1 MAHHGSFLAALLLA
15 ATAAATPKSES
26 ADARSAAAEPASGPA
41 LFGEGVVSTVDDE
54 AGGCPGPGADDFT
67 FARFVP
73 YTTYPRIG
81 ILLVS
86 HRRDGRWSPPEAL
99 PFSGTYLD
107 FPPRFDPS
115 GKRML
120 FASSRPLPDGVR
132 GFVRIW
138 EVERTAAGWGEP
150 RPLPAPVNAPGVGW
164 NGDPSVTRDG
174 TLYFSSDRD
183 GSGSVHVYRS
193 RFAGGAYAEPEKL
206 GPEVNSAYNEAQ
218 PFVSPDETLLVFNAT
233 GEGGPPNRHRPEEL
247 TGRGKPYPRGDLWVS
262 TGKNG
267 VWSPARHLGHGI
279 NTEFEESFPCLSSDG
294 KTLYFSSERSPFSVP
309 TAHRLDYRELEKN
322 LHSLFNGH
330 GNIFTIGVE
339 SLELSR

>member
-1 MAHHGSFLAALLLA
+1 MAHRGPFVAILLAVSLLA
-15 ATAAATPKSES
+15 ATAAAKPKMES
-26 ADARSAAAEPASGPA
+26 ADGGSAAAEPAAGPA
-41 LFGEGVVSTVDDE
+41 LFGEGVISTVDDE

-138 EVERTAAGWGEP
+138 EVDRTAGGWGEP
-150 RPLPAPVNAPGVGW
+150 RPLP
-164 NGDPSVTRDG
+164 
-174 TLYFSSDRD
+174 
-183 GSGSVHVYRS
+183 
-193 RFAGGAYAEPEKL
+193 
-206 GPEVNSAYNEAQ
+206 
-218 PFVSPDETLLVFNAT
+218 
-233 GEGGPPNRHRPEEL
+233 
-247 TGRGKPYPRGDLWVS
+247 
-262 TGKNG
+262 
-267 VWSPARHLGHGI
+267 
-279 NTEFEESFPCLSSDG
+279 
-294 KTLYFSSERSPFSVP
+294 
-309 TAHRLDYRELEKN
+309 
-322 LHSLFNGH
+322 
-330 GNIFTIGVE
+330 
-339 SLELSR
+339 

>member
-1 MAHHGSFLAALLLA
+1 MGHRLAVLYSILLASAAGGAPDAAPALLA
-15 ATAAATPKSES
+15 
-26 ADARSAAAEPASGPA
+26 
-41 LFGEGVVSTVDDE
+41 EGVISTVDDE
-54 AGGCPGPGADDFT
+54 AGGCPGPDADDFT

-86 HRRDGRWSPPEAL
+86 HRRDGRWSAPEVL

-107 FPPRFDPS
+107 FPARFDPS

-138 EVERTAAGWGEP
+138 EVERAGNSWGEP
-150 RPLPAPVNAPGVGW
+150 RPLPPPVNAPGVTW

-183 GSGSVHVYRS
+183 GSGAVHIYRS
-193 RFAGGAYAEPEKL
+193 RFTGGHYAEPEKL
-206 GPEVNSAYNEAQ
+206 GTEVNSPWNEAQ
-218 PFVSPDETLLVFNAT
+218 PFVSPDETILVFNAT
-233 GEGGPPNRHRPEEL
+233 GEGGPPNHHRAEEL
-247 TGRGKPYPRGDLWVS
+247 GGGGKPYPRGDLYVS
-262 TGKNG
+262 VGKNG
-267 VWSPARHLGHGI
+267 AWTPARHLGHGI
-279 NTEFEESFPCLSSDG
+279 NTEFEESFPCLSADG
-294 KTLYFSSERSPFSVP
+294 KTLFFSSERSPFSVP
-309 TAHRLDYRELEKN
+309 AARRLDYRELEKN
-322 LHSLFNGH
+322 LHSTFNGH
-330 GNIFTIGVE
+330 GNIFSMGVE